1 VLRAPWKK
9 VTVTTVDISV
19 KTRMTNEMIQKIG
32 SMGTPS
38 AAYIEKYSDEE
49 YLWDELAAVAWLE
62 PGVITKEVSLYMDMD
77 ISHTAG
83 YGNTLVW
90 TEEERPGMGEALVHV
105 QTDLDNEKFVKLLIQ
120 FLAGR

>member
-1 VLRAPWKK
+1 M
-9 VTVTTVDISV
+9 DM
-19 KTRMTNEMIQKIG
+19 KTRMTNEMIQRIAG
-32 SMGTPS
+32 MGTTS
-38 AAYIEKYSDEE
+38 AAYIGKYSDEE

-90 TEEERPGMGEALVHV
+90 AEDDRPGMGEQLVKV
-105 QTDLDNEKFVKLLIQ
+105 QTDLDNERFTRLLIQ
-120 FLAGR
+120 LLAGTAGR